1 MKGSVHTLVYATVLG
16 LVCALL
22 LTGAARLTA
31 PYRTSNAEAER
42 IRNILSVLGVPY
54 DPLASSEAVV
64 EAFETNVRMEK
75 RGELTTYVYVPPE
88 NEGAAEAVAVAVAF
102 SGRGLWGPIKG
113 LLSLEPDMTTIRGI
127 SFYEQEETPG
137 LGGEI
142 ATACLGGDEGH
153 VPDCPAWFRHQFEG
167 KIIQDATG
175 KPGIRIVRGGASG
188 ANEVDAISGATMTSG
203 RIEAMLNAIIRQI
216 VEERDKNGT

>member
-42 IRNILSVLGVPY
+42 IHNILSVLGVPY

-64 EAFETNVRMEK
+64 EAFEINVRMEK
-75 RGELTTYVYVPPE
+75 RGELTTYVYVPAE
-88 NEGAAEAVAVAVAF
+88 NEGAAEAVAVAF

-142 ATACLGGDEGH
+142 AAACLGGDEAH
-153 VPDCPAWFRHQFEG
+153 VANCPAWFRHQFEG
-167 KIIQDATG
+167 KTIEDAAG
-175 KPGIRIVRGGASG
+175 RPGIRIVRGGASG

-203 RIEAMLNAIIRQI
+203 RIEAMLNAVIRQI
-216 VEERDKNGT
+216 VEERDKNGS